1 VFTVGRLDICSSPTN
16 TAGVASC
23 HAGLSKELASLV
35 TNRFVATF
43 PGNSNYL
50 SISET
55 GEAVVY
61 K

>member
-1 VFTVGRLDICSSPTN
+1 
-16 TAGVASC
+16 
-23 HAGLSKELASLV
+23 V